1 MKNADYL
8 IDPDEVANLI
18 HHNVES
24 GFSHTTYRE
33 ELERFA
39 YLENGDER
47 AVEGS
52 VKLMNADVQGRL
64 SEDPLRNYKYLFII
78 NTGLA
83 TRVVIE
89 AGVTQELVYSIS
101 DVYIRKADEAT
112 TIDEVKELNR
122 ELWKR
127 YVRLVRDIRKRGS
140 YSKPVQDCINYITS
154 HFNTKITLKDLANA
168 TGLTPNYLA
177 SVFKRD
183 TGMTVGEYLLN
194 FRIDSAKALLTKTDY
209 SYLQI
214 ALSLGFCTQS
224 YFTQVFREQTG
235 ITPKEYRLKFVDK
248 TFSDIN

>member
-1 MKNADYL
+1 MKNTDYL

-39 YLENGDER
+39 YLENGDDR
-47 AVEGS
+47 AVESS

-64 SEDPLRNYKYLFII
+64 SEDPLRNYKYLFIV

-122 ELWKR
+122 EIWKR
-127 YVRLVRDIRKRGS
+127 FVRLVRDIRKRGS
-140 YSKPVQDCINYITS
+140 YSKPVQECINYITS
-154 HFNTKITLKDLANA
+154 HFNTKITLNDLAGA

-183 TGMTVGEYLLN
+183 TGMTVGEYLFEFQDRFCKSAPYKNGLLLSSDSTVSGLLHAEL
-194 FRIDSAKALLTKTDY
+194 FHSGLQGADGDHSQRIQA
-209 SYLQI
+209 
-214 ALSLGFCTQS
+214 
-224 YFTQVFREQTG
+224 QVRG
-235 ITPKEYRLKFVDK
+235 
-248 TFSDIN
+248 

>member
-1 MKNADYL
+1 MRLRISSITMSK
-8 IDPDEVANLI
+8 
-18 HHNVES
+18 
-24 GFSHTTYRE
+24 
-33 ELERFA
+33 
-39 YLENGDER
+39 
-47 AVEGS
+47 AVSPTQRTGRSWS
-52 VKLMNADVQGRL
+52 VLHISKTDVQGRL